1 MSKQCRDWT
10 RIENPGQS
18 VGWRCNT
25 HGDGYYVG
33 DRSPYLCRV
42 GRAAETVRILTD
54 LIAELRNAVAE
65 AEAIEARLVNIRSID
80 RLADHYE
87 SRLREVQGE

>member
-1 MSKQCRDWT
+1 MSEQCRDWT

-33 DRSPYLCRV
+33 DRSPYLCRA
-42 GRAAETVRILTD
+42 GRGAETVHILTD
-54 LIAELRNAVAE
+54 LIADLRGRHADCTTCYTKRALDR
-65 AEAIEARLVNIRSID
+65 AEARL
-80 RLADHYE
+80 E
-87 SRLREVQGE
+87 EVQGE